1 MPIAVAVDQYK
12 RPLTRR
18 FPFALW
24 DERPNIVVWRVISL
38 LALQL
43 SFCFE
48 VSALSGSLVSPS
60 PE

>member
-1 MPIAVAVDQYK
+1 MVGKIARV
-12 RPLTRR
+12 PL
-18 FPFALW
+18 PYVWKHEALDFATS
-24 DERPNIVVWRVISL
+24 D